1 MTLSPIFP
9 LSVPLVDLGAQQQE
23 IAEEVENGIRHVF
36 ERTFFI
42 GGPEVAEF
50 EKAYASFLGARHCVG
65 VANGTDALELGL
77 RAAGVKPGGEVILPA
92 NTFIATAEAVSR
104 IGAVPVPVDVDRD
117 HLLIDPD
124 RAREAVTGATQA
136 IVAVHLFGQTAFV
149 ERLKAVASGCGAVI
163 VEDAAQAQGA
173 TRHGRSAG
181 TLGSVAGTS
190 FYPGKNLG
198 AAGDAGAVLTDDDD
212 IAARVRLLG
221 AHGSS
226 VKYEHDEIGMNS
238 RLDTIQAV
246 VLNSK
251 LRRLAAWNERRRE
264 AADRYSELLRDV
276 PGIVLPRTADG
287 NIDVWHLYVIRL
299 LDRDRV
305 LAALNEAGIG
315 AGIHYPVPLHLSPA
329 YRHLGFRRGSFPV
342 AEEAAATMLSLPIYP
357 HITAPQQE
365 YVIGQL
371 LAAMERP

>member
-1 MTLSPIFP
+1 
-9 LSVPLVDLGAQQQE
+9 
-23 IAEEVENGIRHVF
+23 
-36 ERTFFI
+36 
-42 GGPEVAEF
+42 
-50 EKAYASFLGARHCVG
+50 
-65 VANGTDALELGL
+65 LELGL

-299 LDRDRV
+299 LDRNRV

>member
-1 MTLSPIFP
+1 
-9 LSVPLVDLGAQQQE
+9 
-23 IAEEVENGIRHVF
+23 
-36 ERTFFI
+36 
-42 GGPEVAEF
+42 
-50 EKAYASFLGARHCVG
+50 
-65 VANGTDALELGL
+65 LELGL

-117 HLLIDPD
+117 HMLIDPD